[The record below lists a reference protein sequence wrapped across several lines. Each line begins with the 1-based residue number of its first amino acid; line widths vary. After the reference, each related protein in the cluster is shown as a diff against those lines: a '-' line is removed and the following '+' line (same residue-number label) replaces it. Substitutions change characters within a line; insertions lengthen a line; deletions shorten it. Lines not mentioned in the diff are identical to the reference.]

1 MVWHPTGVHES
12 ELLRTR
18 RRSLEIEGRP
28 VLLLVLGTR
37 VVALAGAC
45 PHEGADLGDASFED
59 GRLVCAL
66 HGATFDAAAGTVLA
80 DPHGVEPPAGAVAA
94 LARYP
99 TQVVNGEV
107 EVDIA
112 EPP

>member
-1 MVWHPTGVHES
+1 MAWHATGVS
-12 ELLRTR
+12 ETDLRRLR
-18 RRSLEIEGRP
+18 RRSVEIEGRP
-28 VLLLVLGTR
+28 VLLLALGNR
-37 VVALAGAC
+37 IVALAGAC
-45 PHEGADLGDASFED
+45 PHEGADLGDATFED

-80 DPHGVEPPAGAVAA
+80 DPHGLEPPSGAVEA

-99 TQVVNGEV
+99 TRTVDGSV
-107 EVDIA
+107 EVDLA